1 MEVTMNKPKQS
12 KSSFNWYKSRQRF
25 SIRKYHFGA
34 ASVLLGAALVLGGG
48 QVAADEPSASND
60 ILRQLTRM
68 LLQKRK
74 KGQKSQS
81 QHQLLK

>member
-1 MEVTMNKPKQS
+1 M
-12 KSSFNWYKSRQRF
+12 
-25 SIRKYHFGA
+25 RKYHFGA

-48 QVAADEPSASND
+48 QVAADEPSASNNIKVVVTQTAD
-60 ILRQLTRM
+60 EDAPTS
-68 LLQKRK
+68 K